1 MLKIKTSSLAALAAV
16 ALFSLIDVA
25 APAAAQVTGSY
36 NDDTQVLI
44 AQIQAD
50 KRAIVL
56 KTLNLTDAEVIKF
69 TPIYDKYQAD
79 RKKQLEQTS
88 DLINKFVSNYDTMT
102 DDAAKSIMKDF
113 FKLQEARTD
122 LVKDYSKKFAAA
134 IPQQKVLRWVQV
146 ENKLQTLLDVQAA
159 ANIPLVR

>member
-16 ALFSLIDVA
+16 ALFSLIDA
-25 APAAAQVTGSY
+25 TAPAAAQVTGNSY
-36 NDDTQVLI
+36 DDTQMLI

-56 KTLNLTDAEVIKF
+56 KTLNLTDTEVLKF
-69 TPIYDKYQAD
+69 TPIYDKFQAD
-79 RKKQLEQTS
+79 RKKQIEQGA
-88 DLINKFVSNYDTMT
+88 DLVNKFVSNYDTMT
-102 DDAAKSIMKDF
+102 DDAAKSILKDF
-113 FKLQEARTD
+113 FNLQEARQK
-122 LVKDYSKKFAAA
+122 LVKDYAKKFSAA

-146 ENKLQTLLDVQAA
+146 ESKLQTLLDVQAA